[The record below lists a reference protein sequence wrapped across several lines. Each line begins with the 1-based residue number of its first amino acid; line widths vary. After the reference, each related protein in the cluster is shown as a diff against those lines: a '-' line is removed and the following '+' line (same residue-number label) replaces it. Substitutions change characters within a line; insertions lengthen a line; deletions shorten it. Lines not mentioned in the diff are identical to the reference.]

1 MSGVLANLREYWLVH
16 TLLGVYTVLLA
27 WHAWRGNRATKGLAD
42 YYVGGRAMGG
52 VVIGLSFFA
61 TYSSTNSFVGFAG
74 QAYTWGTPWLLL
86 TPFLVFFSLFA
97 WRFVAPR
104 LRAFTESLDSLTVP
118 DFIGFRFDS
127 TAARVCAALIVLFAS
142 FFYMTAVFKGI
153 GNLLEAFLA
162 IPYPIAIGIVFAI
175 VMAYTVVGGFISV
188 VKTDAVQGVVMIVGA
203 VLLFAGTVDA
213 AGGVGSFFAV
223 RETPAGADL
232 FRWGGGV
239 AVPVLFGVLFSGT
252 VKMAVEPRQLSRFYA
267 LANPAAART
276 GLWVSTLAIAGVYAL
291 LTPIGIYA
299 RRIFPEGIT
308 QTDTVV
314 PQLLASGV
322 VFSPGTSAFL
332 LVAMVAAAMS
342 SLDSV
347 LLVMASTCDRDIVGI
362 RRRSRSERSA
372 MQATRMYVVLFAAI
386 TALISL
392 NPPGSIV
399 TLTAFSGSLY
409 AACFFP
415 ALLLGLH
422 WRRGDGAAVLA
433 SFAGGLFVLFTW
445 RFVPGSAFVH
455 EVFPALAVSLAA
467 YVGVALARRKEPS
480 AAVARLFDA
489 HAEAARA
496 GAGGRA
502 LEQDE
507 PQPAGRGT

>member
-1 MSGVLANLREYWLVH
+1 
-16 TLLGVYTVLLA
+16 VLLA
-27 WHAWRGNRATKGLAD
+27 WHAWRGNRATKNLAD

-86 TPFLVFFSLFA
+86 VPFLVGFSLFS

-104 LRAFTESLDSLTVP
+104 LREFTASLDSLTIP

-127 TAARVCAALIVLFAS
+127 SAARVLAAVIILFAS
-142 FFYMTAVFKGI
+142 LFYMTAVFKGI
-153 GNLLEAFLA
+153 GNLLEAFLE
-162 IPYPIAIGIVFAI
+162 IPYRVAIGIVFVI
-175 VMAYTVVGGFISV
+175 VMLYTAVGGFISV
-188 VKTDAVQGVVMIVGA
+188 VKTDAVQGIVMIIGA
-203 VLLFAGTVDA
+203 VLLFTGTTDA
-213 AGGVGSFFAV
+213 AGGIGSFFAV
-223 RETPAGADL
+223 RDMPAGPDL

-239 AVPVLFGVLFSGT
+239 AVPVLLGVLFAGT
-252 VKMAVEPRQLSRFYA
+252 VKFAVEPRQLSRFYA
-267 LANPAAART
+267 LESRAAART

-308 QTDTVV
+308 ETDTIV
-314 PQLLASGV
+314 PQLLASADVFTPGV
-322 VFSPGTSAFL
+322 SAFL

-362 RRRSRSERSA
+362 RRRDTSERKA
-372 MQATRMYVVLFAAI
+372 VLATRLYVVLFALI

-392 NPPGSIV
+392 DPPGSIV

-415 ALLLGLH
+415 AILLGLH
-422 WRRGDGAAVLA
+422 WRRGDGVAVIA
-433 SFAGGLFVLFTW
+433 SFLAGLLVLFTW
-445 RFVPGSAFVH
+445 RFVPGSEIVH
-455 EVFPALAVSLAA
+455 EVFPALALSSAA
-467 YVGVALARRKEPS
+467 YVGFAIARAKEPP
-480 AAVARLFDA
+480 AAVD
-489 HAEAARA
+489 RA
-496 GAGGRA
+496 FRS
-502 LEQDE
+502 L
-507 PQPAGRGT
+507 